1 MRSMVHR
8 EISASPDDER
18 GGMFIPL
25 EGRRKQEVWRVDTI
39 LADEELVRGAGN
51 FSSSSDSTGHVLR
64 IYDIDVTR
72 SRGTRQ
78 TELPR
83 SCSRF
88 DSGFHFKATRFQ
100 TGRGGSSSFS
110 IVKLLSRGISLCY

>member
-1 MRSMVHR
+1 MVHR
-8 EISASPDDER
+8 EISASPDER
-18 GGMFIPL
+18 G
-25 EGRRKQEVWRVDTI
+25 EGGEGGRKKEVWRVDTI
-39 LADEELVRGAGN
+39 LADEELLRGAGN
-51 FSSSSDSTGHVLR
+51 SSPSSDSTGHVLR

-100 TGRGGSSSFS
+100 TGRG
-110 IVKLLSRGISLCY
+110 RGGGERDPPLFR